1 MTQCTTDPMQ
11 FSRLKGK
18 NIQADFDG
26 GAITS
31 DAGAVL
37 LREVDKRIGLIDAV
51 NACIPDPRNPFFV
64 THTQRSM
71 LAQRITAIAQ
81 GYEDLNDHQIL
92 KHDPLFQMAT
102 DRGIEIG
109 RAHV

>member
-1 MTQCTTDPMQ
+1 MTQCTQDPMQ

-18 NIQADFDG
+18 KIQADFDG

-37 LREVDKRIGLIDAV
+37 LREVDKRIGLIDAI
-51 NACIPDPRNPFFV
+51 NDCIPDPRNPFFI

-71 LAQRITAIAQ
+71 LAQRIIAIAQ
-81 GYEDLNDHQIL
+81 GYEDLNDHQTL
-92 KHDPLFQMAT
+92 RDDPLFQVAT
-102 DRGIEIG
+102 ERG
-109 RAHV
+109 VN